1 MNLPLLVEI
10 PAALLPLVARN
21 RESLRAAVGAIQ
33 SESEGAAA
41 GLIAGRTRSHN
52 SQTDHPTPPFATPQ
66 SPVGAGS
73 TRDEALPVPT
83 QPDWSPDRWLQW
95 DRVTAASDFV
105 LQQATQNPV
114 LLLDLAASGDLDR
127 AFAPGE
133 LCAQIA
139 AAVSQ
144 AATEDEL
151 ARALRRQRARHQI
164 RIIWRDLTRQAD
176 LIQTCRDLSD
186 MADACIDQ
194 AYQWLY
200 LRHCQQF
207 GTPMGRR
214 SGQPQHM
221 VVLGMGKLGAV
232 ELNLSSDIDLIFAYP
247 EGGETEGA
255 KRPLDN
261 QEFFI
266 RLGQRLI
273 KALDPITVDGFVFRV
288 DMRLRPYG
296 SSGALVLSFNALEQY
311 YQDQGRDWE
320 RYAMIKAR
328 VVAGD
333 QQAGAQLL
341 DMLRP
346 FVYRRYLDFSAI
358 EALRTMKQLIQ
369 QEVRRKGMADNIK
382 LGSGGIREVE
392 FIAQAFQLIH
402 GGRDLSLQQR
412 PLLKVLAT
420 LEGQGYL
427 PAAVIAELRDGYEFL
442 RYTEHAIQAIADR
455 QTQMLPDGDQDRAR
469 IAFMMGFTDW
479 ASFHQRLMQW
489 RERTAWH
496 FGELIA
502 DPDEEADVPKEE
514 IVGGEWLPL
523 WEDSQ
528 DQDVAC
534 RQLYTAGF
542 NDPAKALKRLEDLR
556 ASPQL
561 RAMQRLGRERLDAFI
576 PRLLAQA
583 VEHVDPDLVLERVLP
598 LVEAVARRSAYL
610 VLLTENPDALRRLLT
625 LCAASPWIA
634 EQIAR
639 FPLLLDELLNEA
651 RLFNPPLA
659 PELAAELRERLT
671 RIPEDDLEQQ
681 MEALRHFK
689 LAHNLRVAASE
700 IVGALPLMK
709 VSDYLTWLAE
719 AILEQVL
726 ALAWRQTV
734 ARHGVPKRPDGSDCD
749 PGFVIVGYGKVGG
762 IELGHGSDLDL
773 VFIHDGDPNAET
785 DGAKPIDSAQF
796 FTRLGQRIIHLL
808 TAQTNSGQLYDVDMR
823 LRPSGAAG
831 LLVSS
836 VAAFARYQE
845 NEAWTWEHQALVRAR
860 VLVGC
865 RQTGAAFEQVRAQVL
880 GRTRDLDKLRA
891 EVSEMRAKMR
901 DNLGTRL
908 TTAGLG
914 ANAFDAG
921 VPFDVKQ
928 DAGGIVDI
936 EFMVQYA
943 ALAWSDKHPALL
955 QYTDNIRILEGL
967 EQAGLLPAADAGLL
981 REAYKAYRSAAHRQ
995 ALQKQA
1001 GVIAGD
1007 QFSAERREVMRIWQ
1021 SLGLS
1026 TPPVGAA

>member
-1 MNLPLLVEI
+1 MSLPSLAEL
-10 PAALLPLVARN
+10 PAILLPFVT
-21 RESLRAAVGAIQ
+21 RAEQSFRTAVSALDDDH
-33 SESEGAAA
+33 
-41 GLIAGRTRSHN
+41 GLSTW
-52 SQTDHPTPPFATPQ
+52 TPERWAQFA
-66 SPVGAGS
+66 
-73 TRDEALPVPT
+73 
-83 QPDWSPDRWLQW
+83 
-95 DRVTAASDFV
+95 RVTAASDFV
-105 LQQATQNPV
+105 IEQSVRDPLM
-114 LLLDLAASGDLDR
+114 LLDLVRSGELDGS
-127 AFAPGE
+127 FAPGE

-139 AAVSQ
+139 AAVS
-144 AATEDEL
+144 AAETDDQL
-151 ARALRRQRARHQI
+151 GRALRRQRARHQV

-176 LIQTCRDLSD
+176 LVQTCRDLSD
-186 MADACIDQ
+186 MADASIDQ

-200 LRHCQQF
+200 ARHCQQF
-207 GTPMGRR
+207 GVPTGRR
-214 SGQPQHM
+214 SGQPQQM

-247 EGGETEGA
+247 EGGETVGV

-273 KALDPITVDGFVFRV
+273 KALDPMTVDGFVFRV

-296 SSGALVLSFNALEQY
+296 SAGALVLSFNALEQY

-320 RYAMIKAR
+320 RYAMIKSR

-333 QQAGAQLL
+333 QVAGAQLQEL
-341 DMLRP
+341 LRP

-412 PLLKVLAT
+412 PLLKVLNT

-427 PAAVIAELRDGYEFL
+427 PPAVISELREGYEFL
-442 RYTEHAIQAIADR
+442 RYTEHAIQTIADR
-455 QTQMLPDGDQDRAR
+455 QTQMLPDGEQDQAR
-469 IAFMMGFTDW
+469 IAFMLGFADW
-479 ASFHQRLMQW
+479 AAFHEQLMYW
-489 RERTAWH
+489 RGRIAWH
-496 FGELIA
+496 FAQVIA
-502 DPDEEADVPKEE
+502 DPDEDDAESEVV
-514 IVGGEWLPL
+514 VGGEWLPL
-523 WEDSQ
+523 WEEAQ
-528 DQDVAC
+528 DEEAAC
-534 RQLYTAGF
+534 RQLQEGGF
-542 NDPAKALKRLEDLR
+542 TDAPKALKALAGLR
-556 ASPQL
+556 GSPQL

-583 VEHVDPDLVLERVLP
+583 VEHANPDLVLERVLP

-610 VLLTENPDALRRLLT
+610 VLLTENPGALRRLLT

-634 EQIAR
+634 EQITR
-639 FPLLLDELLNEA
+639 FPLLLDELLNEG
-651 RLFNPPLA
+651 RLFKPPLA

-689 LAHNLRVAASE
+689 LAHRLRVAASE
-700 IVGALPLMK
+700 IAGSLPLMK

-734 ARHGVPKRPDGSDCD
+734 AKYGTPLRSDGTLCD
-749 PGFVIVGYGKVGG
+749 PGFIIVGYGKVGG
-762 IELGHGSDLDL
+762 LELGHGSDLDL
-773 VFIHDGDPNAET
+773 VFIHDGDPQAET
-785 DGAKPIDSAQF
+785 DGPKPIDGAQF

-808 TAQTNSGQLYDVDMR
+808 TAQTNSGQLYEVDMR

-836 VAAFARYQE
+836 LGAFARYQE

-860 VLVGC
+860 VLVGSEDVG
-865 RQTGAAFEQVRAQVL
+865 RAFEQVRASIL
-880 GRTRDLDKLRA
+880 GKARDLPTLRQ

-901 DNLGTRL
+901 DNLGSKS
-908 TTAGLG
+908 TAAGTG
-914 ANAFDAG
+914 ANAFEATA
-921 VPFDVKQ
+921 PFDLKQ

-943 ALAWSDKHPALL
+943 ALAWSETHPPLL
-955 QYTDNIRILEGL
+955 RWTDNIRILEELEHEGL
-967 EQAGLLPAADAGLL
+967 MPAEDASLL

-995 ALQKQA
+995 ALQKDP
-1001 GVIAGD
+1001 GVIPGD
-1007 QFSAERREVMRIWQ
+1007 QFADERRQVMRIWHE
-1021 SLGLS
+1021 LGLS
-1026 TPPVGAA
+1026 

>member
-1 MNLPLLVEI
+1 MSLPLLADF
-10 PAALLPLVARN
+10 PAILLPLIT
-21 RESLRAAVGAIQ
+21 RAQ
-33 SESEGAAA
+33 QTF
-41 GLIAGRTRSHN
+41 RTALADLS
-52 SQTDHPTPPFATPQ
+52 A
-66 SPVGAGS
+66 
-73 TRDEALPVPT
+73 EALASFDAWPE
-83 QPDWSPDRWLQW
+83 SRRLAF
-95 DRVTAASDFV
+95 DRVCAASDFV
-105 LQQATQNPV
+105 TEQICRDPRM
-114 LLLDLAASGDLDR
+114 LLDMADA
-127 AFAPGE
+127 GE
-133 LCAQIA
+133 LERSFSAGELRGQIA
-139 AAVSQ
+139 NALGT
-144 AATEDEL
+144 ATTDDEL
-151 ARALRRQRARHQI
+151 GRNLRRQRMRHQV

-176 LIQTCRDLSD
+176 LIETCRDLSD
-186 MADACIDQ
+186 MADACIDL
-194 AYQWLY
+194 ACHWLHER
-200 LRHCQQF
+200 LCQQF
-207 GTPMGRR
+207 GTPTGRR
-214 SGQPQHM
+214 TGLPQQM
-221 VVLGMGKLGAV
+221 VILGMGKLGAV
-232 ELNLSSDIDLIFAYP
+232 ELNLSSDIDLIFGYP
-247 EGGETEGA
+247 EGGDTVGV

-273 KALDPITVDGFVFRV
+273 KALDPVTVDGFVFRV

-328 VVAGD
+328 VVGGD
-333 QQAGAQLL
+333 QKAGAELL
-341 DMLRP
+341 EMLRP

-369 QEVRRKGMADNIK
+369 QEVKRKGMAENIK
-382 LGSGGIREVE
+382 LGAGGIREVE

-412 PLLKVLAT
+412 PLFKVLKT

-427 PAAVIAELRDGYEFL
+427 PGAVTEELREGYEFL

-455 QTQMLPDGDQDRAR
+455 QTQMLPDNEQDQAR
-469 IAFMMGFTDW
+469 IALMMGFSDW
-479 ASFHQRLMQW
+479 ASFHERLMYW
-489 RERTAWH
+489 RGRVSWH
-496 FGELIA
+496 FRQVIA
-502 DPDEEADVPKEE
+502 DPDSDPDEEQEDDSDV

-523 WEDSQ
+523 WEESQ
-528 DQDVAC
+528 DEEAAS
-534 RQLYTAGF
+534 RQLSQAGF
-542 NDPAKALKRLEDLR
+542 VNAETAIRHLANLR
-556 ASPQL
+556 SSPHL
-561 RAMQRLGRERLDAFI
+561 RSMQRLSRERLDAFI

-583 VEHVDPDLVLERVLP
+583 VEHAKPDLVLERVLP

-639 FPLLLDELLNEA
+639 FPLLLDELLNEG

-659 PELAAELRERLT
+659 PELAAELRERLI

-689 LAHNLRVAASE
+689 LAHSLRVAASE
-700 IVGALPLMK
+700 ITGSLPLMK

-726 ALAWRQTV
+726 ALAWRHSV
-734 ARHGVPKRPDGSDCD
+734 ARHGTPSRPDGTLCD

-773 VFIHDGDPNAET
+773 VFIHDGDPQTET
-785 DGAKPIDSAQF
+785 DGARPIDSAQF

-808 TAQTNSGQLYDVDMR
+808 TTQTNSGQLYDVDMR
-823 LRPSGAAG
+823 LRPSGASG

-836 VAAFARYQE
+836 LGAFARYQDK
-845 NEAWTWEHQALVRAR
+845 EAWTWEHQALVRAR
-860 VLVGC
+860 VL
-865 RQTGAAFEQVRAQVL
+865 TGSPDLGREVEKVRADVL
-880 GRTRDLDKLRA
+880 GRERDLDKLRA

-901 DNLGTRL
+901 DNLGSRL
-908 TTAGLG
+908 TAAGRG
-914 ANAFDAG
+914 ANAFESSM
-921 VPFDVKQ
+921 PFDLKQ

-943 ALAWSDKHPALL
+943 ALAWSREHPGLL

-967 EQAGLLPAADAGLL
+967 EEAGLLPDADASLL

-1001 GVIAGD
+1001 GVVSGD
-1007 QFSAERREVMRIWQ
+1007 QFHCERREVMRIWAQ
-1021 SLGLS
+1021 MGLS
-1026 TPPVGAA
+1026 

>member
-1 MNLPLLVEI
+1 MRLPLPLDL
-10 PAALLPLVARN
+10 PAGLQPLVVRN
-21 RESLRAAVGAIQ
+21 LQLLNEALSSQDDPGLSTLSAEHRQQFEQV
-33 SESEGAAA
+33 AAA
-41 GLIAGRTRSHN
+41 SEFIF
-52 SQTDHPTPPFATPQ
+52 D
-66 SPVGAGS
+66 
-73 TRDEALPVPT
+73 
-83 QPDWSPDRWLQW
+83 
-95 DRVTAASDFV
+95 
-105 LQQATQNPV
+105 QAQREPGM
-114 LLLDLAASGDLDR
+114 LLELLASGDLEQ
-127 AFAPGE
+127 AYAPGE
-133 LCAQIA
+133 MTARIA
-139 AAVSQ
+139 AVAQ
-144 AATEDEL
+144 AAQSEEEL
-151 ARALRRQRARHQI
+151 ARNLRRARNRQQM
-164 RIIWRDLTRQAD
+164 RIIWRDITRQAA
-176 LIQTCRDLSD
+176 LGETCRDLSD

-200 LRHCQQF
+200 PRHCQQF
-207 GTPMGRR
+207 GTPIGNR
-214 SGQPQHM
+214 SGEAQHM

-232 ELNLSSDIDLIFAYP
+232 ELNLSSDIDLIFAFA
-247 EGGETEGA
+247 EGGETEGV
-255 KRPLDN
+255 KRSLDN
-261 QEFFI
+261 QEFFT

-273 KALDPITVDGFVFRV
+273 KALDPVTVDGFVFRV

-296 SSGALVLSFNALEQY
+296 SAGALVLSFNALEQY

-333 QQAGAQLL
+333 QAAGAQLQE
-341 DMLRP
+341 MLRP

-382 LGSGGIREVE
+382 LGAGGIREVE

-427 PAAVIAELRDGYEFL
+427 PPAVITELREGYEFL

-455 QTQMLPDGDQDRAR
+455 QTQMLPDSDIDRAR
-469 IAFMMGFTDW
+469 VAFILGFADW
-479 ASFHQRLMQW
+479 DSFHAQLMYW
-489 RERTAWH
+489 RGRIDWH
-496 FGELIA
+496 FRQVIA
-502 DPDEEADVPKEE
+502 DPDEDEAEGELV
-514 IVGGEWLPL
+514 VGGEWSPL
-523 WEDSQ
+523 WEQAQ
-528 DQDVAC
+528 DEEAAC
-534 RQLYTAGF
+534 RQLEEAGF
-542 NDPAKALKRLEDLR
+542 GQPADALRRLTGLR

-561 RAMQRLGRERLDAFI
+561 RSMQRLGRERLDAFI

-583 VEHVDPDLVLERVLP
+583 VEHDNPDLVLERVLP

-610 VLLTENPDALRRLLT
+610 VLLTENPSALRRLLT

-639 FPLLLDELLNEA
+639 YPLLLDELLNEG
-651 RLFNPPLA
+651 RLFSPPLA
-659 PELAAELRERLT
+659 PELASELRERLT

-689 LAHNLRVAASE
+689 LAHSLRVAASE
-700 IVGALPLMK
+700 ISGNLPLMK

-719 AILEQVL
+719 AILDQVL

-734 ARHGVPKRPDGSDCD
+734 ARHGQPKRSDGSLCD
-749 PGFVIVGYGKVGG
+749 PGFIIVGYGKVGG

-773 VFIHDGDPNAET
+773 VFIHDGDPQAET
-785 DGAKPIDSAQF
+785 DGVKPIDSAQF
-796 FTRLGQRIIHLL
+796 YTRLGQRIIHLL
-808 TAQTNSGQLYDVDMR
+808 TTQTNSGQLYDVDMR

-836 VAAFARYQE
+836 LGAFERYQQG
-845 NEAWTWEHQALVRAR
+845 EAWTWEHQALVRAR

-865 RQTGAAFEQVRAQVL
+865 KDVASAFEAVRARVL
-880 GRTRDLDKLRA
+880 GQPRDLDKLRA

-901 DNLGTRL
+901 GSLGTKQ
-908 TTAGLG
+908 TAAGT
-914 ANAFDAG
+914 ASNAFEAG
-921 VPFDVKQ
+921 VPFDIKQ

-943 ALAWSDKHPALL
+943 ALAWSHAHPALL
-955 QYTDNIRILEGL
+955 RWTDNIRILEEL
-967 EQAGLLPAADAGLL
+967 EQAGLVPASDAILL
-981 REAYKAYRSAAHRQ
+981 REVYKAFRSASHRQ

-1001 GVIAGD
+1001 GVIDAA
-1007 QFSAERREVMRIWQ
+1007 QFATERAEVRRIW
-1021 SLGLS
+1021 SELGLS
-1026 TPPVGAA
+1026 

>member
-1 MNLPLLVEI
+1 MSLPVLAELPGI
-10 PAALLPLVARN
+10 LLPFVTRA
-21 RESLRAAVGAIQ
+21 EQSFRAAV
-33 SESEGAAA
+33 
-41 GLIAGRTRSHN
+41 
-52 SQTDHPTPPFATPQ
+52 
-66 SPVGAGS
+66 
-73 TRDEALPVPT
+73 EALDDDHGLSAWTPE
-83 QPDWSPDRWLQW
+83 RWAQFA
-95 DRVTAASDFV
+95 RVTAASDFV
-105 LQQATQNPV
+105 IEQSVRDPLM
-114 LLLDLAASGDLDR
+114 LLALVQSGELDR
-127 AFAPGE
+127 GFAPGE

-139 AAVSQ
+139 AAVNG
-144 AATEDEL
+144 AETEDEL
-151 ARALRRQRARHQI
+151 GRALRRQRTRHQV

-176 LIQTCRDLSD
+176 LVQTCRDLSD
-186 MADACIDQ
+186 MADASIDQ

-200 LRHCQQF
+200 SRHCQQF
-207 GTPMGRR
+207 GVPTGRR
-214 SGQPQHM
+214 SGEPQQM
-221 VVLGMGKLGAV
+221 VILGMGKLGAV

-247 EGGETEGA
+247 EGGETVGV
-255 KRPLDN
+255 KRSLDN

-266 RLGQRLI
+266 RLGQRVI
-273 KALDPITVDGFVFRV
+273 KALDPMTVDGFVFRV

-320 RYAMIKAR
+320 RYAMIKSR

-333 QQAGAQLL
+333 QVAGAQLQE
-341 DMLRP
+341 MLRP

-412 PLLKVLAT
+412 PLLKVLST

-427 PAAVIAELRDGYEFL
+427 PPAVISELREGYEFL

-455 QTQMLPDGDQDRAR
+455 QTQMLPDGAQDQAR
-469 IAFMMGFTDW
+469 IAFMLGFADW
-479 ASFHQRLMQW
+479 DAFHAQLMYW
-489 RERTAWH
+489 RGRVAWH
-496 FGELIA
+496 FGQVIA
-502 DPDEEADVPKEE
+502 DPDEEEGAESEVV
-514 IVGGEWLPL
+514 VGGEWLPL
-523 WEDSQ
+523 WEEAQ
-528 DQDVAC
+528 DEEAAC
-534 RQLYTAGF
+534 RQLQEGGF
-542 NDPAKALKRLEDLR
+542 TDATKALKALASLR
-556 ASPQL
+556 SSPQL

-583 VEHVDPDLVLERVLP
+583 VEHANPDLVLERVLP

-610 VLLTENPDALRRLLT
+610 VLLTENPGALRRLLT

-634 EQIAR
+634 EQITR
-639 FPLLLDELLNEA
+639 FPLLLDELLNEG
-651 RLFNPPLA
+651 RLFKPPLA

-689 LAHNLRVAASE
+689 LAHRLRVAASE
-700 IVGALPLMK
+700 IAGSLPLMK

-734 ARHGVPKRPDGSDCD
+734 AKHGTPQRTDGTLCD
-749 PGFVIVGYGKVGG
+749 PGFIIVGYGKVGG
-762 IELGHGSDLDL
+762 LELGHGSDLDL
-773 VFIHDGDPNAET
+773 VFIHDGDPQAET
-785 DGAKPIDSAQF
+785 DGPKPIDGAQF

-808 TAQTNSGQLYDVDMR
+808 TAQTNSGQLYEVDMR
-823 LRPSGAAG
+823 LRPSGASG

-836 VAAFARYQE
+836 LGAFARYQE

-860 VLVGC
+860 VLVGS
-865 RQTGAAFEQVRAQVL
+865 QDVGQAFEKVRAAIL
-880 GRTRDLDKLRA
+880 GKVRDLPTLRQ

-901 DNLGTRL
+901 DNLGSKS
-908 TTAGLG
+908 TAAGTG
-914 ANAFDAG
+914 ANAFEATA
-921 VPFDVKQ
+921 PFDLKQ

-943 ALAWSDKHPALL
+943 ALAWSETHPPLL
-955 QYTDNIRILEGL
+955 RWTDNIRILEELEHEGL
-967 EQAGLLPAADAGLL
+967 MPAEDASLL

-995 ALQKQA
+995 ALQKDA
-1001 GVIAGD
+1001 GVIPGD
-1007 QFSAERREVMRIWQ
+1007 QFVDERRQVLRIWKE
-1021 SLGLS
+1021 LGLS
-1026 TPPVGAA
+1026 

>member
-1 MNLPLLVEI
+1 MTLPALAEL
-10 PAALLPLVARN
+10 PAILLPLVSRSEQSF
-21 RESLRAAVGAIQ
+21 RTAVAQLEDDQGF
-33 SESEGAAA
+33 S
-41 GLIAGRTRSHN
+41 TW
-52 SQTDHPTPPFATPQ
+52 TPERWAQFA
-66 SPVGAGS
+66 
-73 TRDEALPVPT
+73 
-83 QPDWSPDRWLQW
+83 
-95 DRVTAASDFV
+95 RVTAASDFV
-105 LQQATQNPV
+105 IEQSVRDPLM
-114 LLLDLAASGDLDR
+114 LLSLVQSGELDR
-127 AFAPGE
+127 PFAPGE
-133 LCAQIA
+133 LCGQIA
-139 AAVSQ
+139 AAVSTAQ
-144 AATEDEL
+144 SEDEL
-151 ARALRRQRARHQI
+151 GRVLRRQRARHQV

-176 LIQTCRDLSD
+176 LVQTCRDLSD
-186 MADACIDQ
+186 MADASIDQ

-200 LRHCQQF
+200 SRHCEQF
-207 GTPMGRR
+207 GTPTGRR
-214 SGQPQHM
+214 SGEPQQM
-221 VVLGMGKLGAV
+221 VILGMGKLGAV

-247 EGGETEGA
+247 EGGETVGV
-255 KRPLDN
+255 KRALDN

-273 KALDPITVDGFVFRV
+273 KALDPMTVDGFVFRV

-320 RYAMIKAR
+320 RYAMIKSR

-333 QQAGAQLL
+333 QVAGAQLQE
-341 DMLRP
+341 MLRP

-412 PLLKVLAT
+412 PLLKVLST

-427 PAAVIAELRDGYEFL
+427 PPAVISELREGYEFL

-455 QTQMLPDGDQDRAR
+455 QTQMLPDSPQDQAR
-469 IAFMMGFTDW
+469 IAFMLGFADW
-479 ASFHQRLMQW
+479 DAFHEKLMFW
-489 RERTAWH
+489 RGRVAWH
-496 FGELIA
+496 FAQVIA
-502 DPDEEADVPKEE
+502 DPDEEEGADCEVV
-514 IVGGEWLPL
+514 VGGEWLPL
-523 WEDSQ
+523 WEEAQ
-528 DQDVAC
+528 DEEAAC
-534 RQLYTAGF
+534 RQLEEGGF
-542 NDPAKALKRLEDLR
+542 ADATKALKALAGLR
-556 ASPQL
+556 SSPQL

-583 VEHVDPDLVLERVLP
+583 VEHDNPDLVLERVLP

-610 VLLTENPDALRRLLT
+610 VLLTENPGALRRLLT

-634 EQIAR
+634 EQITR
-639 FPLLLDELLNEA
+639 FPLLLDELLNEG
-651 RLFNPPLA
+651 RLFKPPLA

-689 LAHNLRVAASE
+689 LAHRLRVAASE
-700 IVGALPLMK
+700 ISGSLALMK

-734 ARHGVPKRPDGSDCD
+734 AKYGTPLRTDGTLCD
-749 PGFVIVGYGKVGG
+749 PGFIIVGYGKVGG

-773 VFIHDGDPNAET
+773 VFIHDGDPQAET
-785 DGAKPIDSAQF
+785 DGAKPIDGAQF

-808 TAQTNSGQLYDVDMR
+808 TAQTNSGQLYEVDMR
-823 LRPSGAAG
+823 LRPSGASG

-836 VAAFARYQE
+836 LGAFARYQE

-860 VLVGC
+860 VLVGS
-865 RQTGAAFEQVRAQVL
+865 QDVGQAFEKVRAQVL
-880 GRTRDLDKLRA
+880 GKARDLAKLQQ

-901 DNLGTRL
+901 DNLGSKS
-908 TTAGLG
+908 TAAGTG
-914 ANAFDAG
+914 ANAFDATA
-921 VPFDVKQ
+921 PFDLKQ

-943 ALAWSDKHPALL
+943 ALAWSQTHPPLL
-955 QYTDNIRILEGL
+955 RWTDNIRILEELEHEGL
-967 EQAGLLPAADAGLL
+967 MPVEDASLL

-995 ALQKQA
+995 ALQKDA
-1001 GVIAGD
+1001 GVIPGD
-1007 QFSAERREVMRIWQ
+1007 QFADERRQVMRIWRE
-1021 SLGLS
+1021 LGLS
-1026 TPPVGAA
+1026 

>member
-1 MNLPLLVEI
+1 MTLPVLAEL
-10 PAALLPLVARN
+10 PAILLPLVSRSEQSF
-21 RESLRAAVGAIQ
+21 RTSVAALEDDHGLSNWT
-33 SESEGAAA
+33 SERWA
-41 GLIAGRTRSHN
+41 
-52 SQTDHPTPPFATPQ
+52 QFA
-66 SPVGAGS
+66 
-73 TRDEALPVPT
+73 
-83 QPDWSPDRWLQW
+83 
-95 DRVTAASDFV
+95 RVTAASEFV
-105 LQQATQNPV
+105 IEQSIRDPLM
-114 LLLDLAASGDLDR
+114 LLSLVASGELDR

-139 AAVSQ
+139 AAVNSAQ
-144 AATEDEL
+144 SEDEL
-151 ARALRRQRARHQI
+151 GRALRRQRARHQV

-176 LIQTCRDLSD
+176 LVQTCRDLSD
-186 MADACIDQ
+186 MADATIDQ

-200 LRHCQQF
+200 SRHCEQF
-207 GTPMGRR
+207 GTPTGRR
-214 SGQPQHM
+214 SGEPQQM
-221 VVLGMGKLGAV
+221 VILGMGKLGAV

-247 EGGETEGA
+247 EGGETVGV
-255 KRPLDN
+255 KRSLDN

-273 KALDPITVDGFVFRV
+273 KALDPMTVDGFVFRV

-333 QQAGAQLL
+333 QVAGAQLL

-412 PLLKVLAT
+412 PLLKVLST

-427 PAAVIAELRDGYEFL
+427 PPAVVSELREGYEFL

-455 QTQMLPDGDQDRAR
+455 QTQMLPDSAQDQAR
-469 IAFMMGFTDW
+469 IAFMLGFADW
-479 ASFHQRLMQW
+479 SVFHEQLMYW
-489 RERTAWH
+489 RGRVAWH
-496 FGELIA
+496 FAQVIA
-502 DPDEEADVPKEE
+502 DPDEEEGSESEVV
-514 IVGGEWLPL
+514 VGGEWLPL
-523 WEDSQ
+523 WEEEQ
-528 DQDVAC
+528 DEEAAC
-534 RQLYTAGF
+534 RQLQEGGFVDAG
-542 NDPAKALKRLEDLR
+542 KALKALAGLR
-556 ASPQL
+556 GSPQL

-583 VEHVDPDLVLERVLP
+583 VEHDNPDLVLERVLP

-610 VLLTENPDALRRLLT
+610 VLLTENPGALRRLLT

-634 EQIAR
+634 EQITR
-639 FPLLLDELLNEA
+639 FPLLLDELLNEG
-651 RLFNPPLA
+651 RLFKPPLA

-689 LAHNLRVAASE
+689 LAHRLRVAASE
-700 IVGALPLMK
+700 IAGSLPLMK

-734 ARHGVPKRPDGSDCD
+734 AKYGTPLRTDGTLCD
-749 PGFVIVGYGKVGG
+749 PGFIIVGYGKVGG

-773 VFIHDGDPNAET
+773 VFIHDGDPQAET
-785 DGAKPIDSAQF
+785 DGPKSIDGAQF

-808 TAQTNSGQLYDVDMR
+808 TAQTNSGQLYEVDMR
-823 LRPSGAAG
+823 LRPSGASG

-836 VAAFARYQE
+836 LGAFARYQE

-860 VLVGC
+860 VLVGS
-865 RQTGAAFEQVRAQVL
+865 QDVGQAFKKVRAQVL
-880 GRTRDLDKLRA
+880 GKPRDLARLQQ

-901 DNLGTRL
+901 DNLGTRS
-908 TTAGLG
+908 TAAGTA

-921 VPFDVKQ
+921 VPFDLKQ

-943 ALAWSDKHPALL
+943 ALAWSHSHPPLL
-955 QYTDNIRILEGL
+955 RWTDNIRILEELEHEGL
-967 EQAGLLPAADAGLL
+967 MPAEDASLL

-995 ALQKQA
+995 ALQKDA
-1001 GVIAGD
+1001 GVIPGD
-1007 QFSAERREVMRIWQ
+1007 QFADERRQVLRIWKEM
-1021 SLGLS
+1021 GLS
-1026 TPPVGAA
+1026 

>member
-1 MNLPLLVEI
+1 MTLPV
-10 PAALLPLVARN
+10 PAELPAILLPLVSRSEQSF
-21 RESLRAAVGAIQ
+21 RTSVAAL
-33 SESEGAAA
+33 EDDH
-41 GLIAGRTRSHN
+41 GLSN
-52 SQTDHPTPPFATPQ
+52 
-66 SPVGAGS
+66 
-73 TRDEALPVPT
+73 
-83 QPDWSPDRWLQW
+83 WSPERWAQFA
-95 DRVTAASDFV
+95 RVSAASEFV
-105 LQQATQNPV
+105 IEQSIRDPLM
-114 LLLDLAASGDLDR
+114 LLSLVASGELDR

-139 AAVSQ
+139 AAVNSAQ
-144 AATEDEL
+144 SEDEL
-151 ARALRRQRARHQI
+151 GRALRRQRARHQV

-176 LIQTCRDLSD
+176 LVQTCRDLSD
-186 MADACIDQ
+186 MADATIDQ

-200 LRHCQQF
+200 SRHCEQF
-207 GTPMGRR
+207 GTPTGRR
-214 SGQPQHM
+214 SGEPQQM
-221 VVLGMGKLGAV
+221 VILGMGKLGAV

-247 EGGETEGA
+247 EGGETVGV
-255 KRPLDN
+255 KRSLDN

-273 KALDPITVDGFVFRV
+273 KALDPMTVDGFVFRV

-333 QQAGAQLL
+333 QVAGAQLL

-412 PLLKVLAT
+412 PLLKVLST

-427 PAAVIAELRDGYEFL
+427 PPAVVSELREGYEFL

-455 QTQMLPDGDQDRAR
+455 QTQMLPDSAQDQAR
-469 IAFMMGFTDW
+469 IAFMLGFADW
-479 ASFHQRLMQW
+479 SAFHEQLMYW
-489 RERTAWH
+489 RGRVAWH
-496 FGELIA
+496 FAQVIA
-502 DPDEEADVPKEE
+502 DPDEEEGSESEVV
-514 IVGGEWLPL
+514 VGGEWLPL
-523 WEDSQ
+523 WEEEQ
-528 DQDVAC
+528 DEEAAC
-534 RQLYTAGF
+534 RQLQEGGFVDAG
-542 NDPAKALKRLEDLR
+542 KALKALAGLR
-556 ASPQL
+556 GSPQL

-583 VEHVDPDLVLERVLP
+583 VEHDNPDLVLERVLP

-610 VLLTENPDALRRLLT
+610 VLLTENPGALRRLLT

-634 EQIAR
+634 EQITR
-639 FPLLLDELLNEA
+639 FPLLLDELLNEG
-651 RLFNPPLA
+651 RLFKPPLA

-689 LAHNLRVAASE
+689 LAHRLRVAASE
-700 IVGALPLMK
+700 IAGSLPLMK

-734 ARHGVPKRPDGSDCD
+734 AKYGTPLRTDGTLCD
-749 PGFVIVGYGKVGG
+749 PGFIIVGYGKVGG

-773 VFIHDGDPNAET
+773 VFIHDGDPQAET
-785 DGAKPIDSAQF
+785 DGPKSIDGAQF

-808 TAQTNSGQLYDVDMR
+808 TAQTNSGQLYEVDMR
-823 LRPSGAAG
+823 LRPSGASG

-836 VAAFARYQE
+836 LGAFARYQE

-860 VLVGC
+860 VLVGS
-865 RQTGAAFEQVRAQVL
+865 QDVGHAFEKVRAQVL
-880 GRTRDLDKLRA
+880 GKPRDLAKLQQ

-901 DNLGTRL
+901 DNLGTRS
-908 TTAGLG
+908 TAAGTA

-921 VPFDVKQ
+921 VPFDLKQ

-943 ALAWSDKHPALL
+943 ALAWSHSHPPLL
-955 QYTDNIRILEGL
+955 RWTDNIRILEEL
-967 EQAGLLPAADAGLL
+967 EHERLMPAEDASLL

-995 ALQKQA
+995 ALQKDA
-1001 GVIAGD
+1001 GVIPGD
-1007 QFSAERREVMRIWQ
+1007 QFADERLQVLRIWKEM
-1021 SLGLS
+1021 GLS
-1026 TPPVGAA
+1026 

>member
-1 MNLPLLVEI
+1 MSLPTLAELPGI
-10 PAALLPLVARN
+10 LLPFVTRA
-21 RESLRAAVGAIQ
+21 EQSFRAAV
-33 SESEGAAA
+33 
-41 GLIAGRTRSHN
+41 
-52 SQTDHPTPPFATPQ
+52 
-66 SPVGAGS
+66 
-73 TRDEALPVPT
+73 EALDDDHGLSAWTPE
-83 QPDWSPDRWLQW
+83 RWAQFA
-95 DRVTAASDFV
+95 RVTAASDFV
-105 LQQATQNPV
+105 IEQSVRDPLM
-114 LLLDLAASGDLDR
+114 LLALVQSGELDR
-127 AFAPGE
+127 GYAPGE

-139 AAVSQ
+139 AAVN
-144 AATEDEL
+144 AAETEDEL
-151 ARALRRQRARHQI
+151 GRALRRQRTRHQV

-176 LIQTCRDLSD
+176 LVQTCRDLSD
-186 MADACIDQ
+186 MADASIDQ

-200 LRHCQQF
+200 SRHCQQF
-207 GTPMGRR
+207 GVPTGRR
-214 SGQPQHM
+214 SGEPQQM
-221 VVLGMGKLGAV
+221 VILGMGKLGAV

-247 EGGETEGA
+247 EGGETVGV
-255 KRPLDN
+255 KRSLDN

-266 RLGQRLI
+266 RLGQRVI
-273 KALDPITVDGFVFRV
+273 KALDPMTVDGFVFRV

-320 RYAMIKAR
+320 RYAMIKSR

-333 QQAGAQLL
+333 QVAGAQLQ

-412 PLLKVLAT
+412 PLLKVLST

-427 PAAVIAELRDGYEFL
+427 PPAVVSELREGYEFL

-455 QTQMLPDGDQDRAR
+455 QTQMLPDGAQDQAR
-469 IAFMMGFTDW
+469 IAFMLGFADW
-479 ASFHQRLMQW
+479 DAFHEQLMYW
-489 RERTAWH
+489 RGRVAWH
-496 FGELIA
+496 FGQVIA
-502 DPDEEADVPKEE
+502 DPDEEEGTESEVV
-514 IVGGEWLPL
+514 VGGEWLPL
-523 WEDSQ
+523 WEEAQ
-528 DQDVAC
+528 DEEAAC
-534 RQLYTAGF
+534 RQLEEGGF
-542 NDPAKALKRLEDLR
+542 ADATKALKALASLR
-556 ASPQL
+556 SSPQL

-583 VEHVDPDLVLERVLP
+583 VEHANPDLVLERVLP

-610 VLLTENPDALRRLLT
+610 VLLTENPGALRRLLT

-634 EQIAR
+634 EQITR
-639 FPLLLDELLNEA
+639 FPLLLDELLNEG
-651 RLFNPPLA
+651 RLFKPPLA

-689 LAHNLRVAASE
+689 LAHRLRVAASE
-700 IVGALPLMK
+700 IAGSLPLMK

-734 ARHGVPKRPDGSDCD
+734 AKYGTPQRTDGTLCD
-749 PGFVIVGYGKVGG
+749 PGFIIVGYGKVGG
-762 IELGHGSDLDL
+762 LELGHGSDLDL
-773 VFIHDGDPNAET
+773 VFIHDGDPQAET
-785 DGAKPIDSAQF
+785 DGPKPIDGAQF

-808 TAQTNSGQLYDVDMR
+808 TAQTNSGQLYEVDMR
-823 LRPSGAAG
+823 LRPSGASG

-836 VAAFARYQE
+836 LGAFARYQE

-860 VLVGC
+860 VLVGS
-865 RQTGAAFEQVRAQVL
+865 QDVGQAFEKVRAAIL
-880 GRTRDLDKLRA
+880 GKVRDLPTLRQ

-901 DNLGTRL
+901 DNLGSKS
-908 TTAGLG
+908 TAAGTG
-914 ANAFDAG
+914 ANAFEATA
-921 VPFDVKQ
+921 PFDLKQ

-943 ALAWSDKHPALL
+943 ALAWSETHPPLL
-955 QYTDNIRILEGL
+955 RWTDNIRILEELEHEGL
-967 EQAGLLPAADAGLL
+967 MPAEDASLL

-995 ALQKQA
+995 ALQKDA
-1001 GVIAGD
+1001 GVIPGD
-1007 QFSAERREVMRIWQ
+1007 QFVDERRQVLRIWRE
-1021 SLGLS
+1021 LGLS
-1026 TPPVGAA
+1026 

>member
-1 MNLPLLVEI
+1 MSLPLLADF
-10 PAALLPLVARN
+10 PAILLPLITRAQQTFRTALADLSADALASFEAWPASRRVA
-21 RESLRAAVGAIQ
+21 
-33 SESEGAAA
+33 
-41 GLIAGRTRSHN
+41 
-52 SQTDHPTPPFATPQ
+52 F
-66 SPVGAGS
+66 
-73 TRDEALPVPT
+73 
-83 QPDWSPDRWLQW
+83 
-95 DRVTAASDFV
+95 DRVCAASDFV
-105 LQQATQNPV
+105 TEQVCRDPQM
-114 LLLDLAASGDLDR
+114 LLDMADS
-127 AFAPGE
+127 GE
-133 LCAQIA
+133 LERSFSAGELRGQIA
-139 AAVSQ
+139 DALST
-144 AATEDEL
+144 ATTDDAL
-151 ARALRRQRARHQI
+151 GRNLRRQRMRQQV

-176 LIQTCRDLSD
+176 LIETCRDLSD
-186 MADACIDQ
+186 MADGCIDL
-194 AYQWLY
+194 AYHWLY
-200 LRHCQQF
+200 ERHCQQF
-207 GTPMGRR
+207 GTPTGRR
-214 SGQPQHM
+214 TGLPQHM
-221 VVLGMGKLGAV
+221 VILGMGKLGAV
-232 ELNLSSDIDLIFAYP
+232 ELNLSSDIDLIFGYP
-247 EGGETEGA
+247 EGGETVGV

-273 KALDPITVDGFVFRV
+273 KALDPVTVDGFVFRV

-328 VVAGD
+328 VVGGD
-333 QQAGAQLL
+333 QKAGAELL
-341 DMLRP
+341 EMLRP

-369 QEVRRKGMADNIK
+369 QEVKRKGMAENIK
-382 LGSGGIREVE
+382 LGAGGIREVE

-412 PLLKVLAT
+412 PLFKVLRT

-427 PAAVIAELRDGYEFL
+427 PGAVTEELREGYEFL

-455 QTQMLPDGDQDRAR
+455 QTQMLPDNEQDQAR
-469 IAFMMGFTDW
+469 IALIMGFADW
-479 ASFHQRLMQW
+479 ASFHERLMYW
-489 RERTAWH
+489 RGRVSWH
-496 FGELIA
+496 FRQVIA
-502 DPDEEADVPKEE
+502 DPDSDPDEEQEE
-514 IVGGEWLPL
+514 HSEVVVGGEWLPL
-523 WEDSQ
+523 WEESQ
-528 DQDVAC
+528 DEEAAG
-534 RQLYTAGF
+534 RQLSQAGF
-542 NDPAKALKRLEDLR
+542 VNAETAIKHLANLR
-556 ASPQL
+556 SSPHL
-561 RAMQRLGRERLDAFI
+561 RSMQRLSRERLDAFI

-583 VEHVDPDLVLERVLP
+583 VEHDKPDLVLERVLP

-639 FPLLLDELLNEA
+639 FPLLLDELLNEG

-659 PELAAELRERLT
+659 PELAAELQERLI

-689 LAHNLRVAASE
+689 LAHSLRVAASE
-700 IVGALPLMK
+700 ITGSLPLMK

-726 ALAWRQTV
+726 ALAWRHSV
-734 ARHGVPKRPDGSDCD
+734 ARHGTPSRPDGSLCD

-773 VFIHDGDPNAET
+773 VFIHDGDLQVET

-808 TAQTNSGQLYDVDMR
+808 TTQTNSGQLYEVDMR
-823 LRPSGAAG
+823 LRPSGASG

-836 VAAFARYQE
+836 LGAFARYQDK
-845 NEAWTWEHQALVRAR
+845 EAWTWEHQALVRAR
-860 VLVGC
+860 VLIGSPDVG
-865 RQTGAAFEQVRAQVL
+865 REFEKVRAEVL
-880 GRTRDLDKLRA
+880 GRERDLDTLRA

-908 TTAGLG
+908 TAAGRA
-914 ANAFDAG
+914 ANAFETSM
-921 VPFDVKQ
+921 PFDLKQ

-943 ALAWSDKHPALL
+943 ALAWSREHPGLL
-955 QYTDNIRILEGL
+955 RYTDNIRILEGL
-967 EQAGLLPAADAGLL
+967 EEAGLLPDADASLL

-1001 GVIAGD
+1001 GVVSGD
-1007 QFSAERREVMRIWQ
+1007 QFHCERREVMRIWAQ
-1021 SLGLS
+1021 MGLS
-1026 TPPVGAA
+1026 

>member
-1 MNLPLLVEI
+1 MSLPPLADL
-10 PAALLPLVARN
+10 PAILLPFVT
-21 RESLRAAVGAIQ
+21 RAEQSFRTAV
-33 SESEGAAA
+33 
-41 GLIAGRTRSHN
+41 
-52 SQTDHPTPPFATPQ
+52 
-66 SPVGAGS
+66 
-73 TRDEALPVPT
+73 EALDDDHRLSAWTPE
-83 QPDWSPDRWLQW
+83 RWAQFA
-95 DRVTAASDFV
+95 RVTAASDFV
-105 LQQATQNPV
+105 TEQSVRDPRM
-114 LLLDLAASGDLDR
+114 LLELVQSGELDR
-127 AFAPGE
+127 SFASGE

-139 AAVSQ
+139 AAVN
-144 AATEDEL
+144 L
-151 ARALRRQRARHQI
+151 AETDDQLGRALRRQRARHQV

-186 MADACIDQ
+186 MADASIDQ

-200 LRHCQQF
+200 ARHCQQF
-207 GTPMGRR
+207 GVPTGRR
-214 SGQPQHM
+214 SGEPQQM

-247 EGGETEGA
+247 EGGETVGV
-255 KRPLDN
+255 KRSLDN

-273 KALDPITVDGFVFRV
+273 KALDPMTVDGFVFRV

-320 RYAMIKAR
+320 RYAMIKSR

-333 QQAGAQLL
+333 QVAGAQLQE
-341 DMLRP
+341 MLRP

-412 PLLKVLAT
+412 PLLKVLST

-427 PAAVIAELRDGYEFL
+427 PPAVISELREGYEFL

-455 QTQMLPDGDQDRAR
+455 QTQMLPDGVQDQAR
-469 IAFMMGFTDW
+469 IAFMLGFADW
-479 ASFHQRLMQW
+479 SAFHEQLMYW
-489 RERTAWH
+489 RGRVAWH
-496 FGELIA
+496 FGQVIA
-502 DPDEEADVPKEE
+502 DPDEEQGAESEVV
-514 IVGGEWLPL
+514 VGGEWLPL
-523 WEDSQ
+523 WEEAQ
-528 DQDVAC
+528 DEEAAC
-534 RQLYTAGF
+534 RQLQEGGF
-542 NDPAKALKRLEDLR
+542 LDASKALKALANLR
-556 ASPQL
+556 GSPQL

-583 VEHVDPDLVLERVLP
+583 VEHANPDLVLERVLP

-610 VLLTENPDALRRLLT
+610 VLLTENPGALRRLLT

-634 EQIAR
+634 EQITR
-639 FPLLLDELLNEA
+639 FPLLLDELLNEG
-651 RLFNPPLA
+651 RLFKPPLA

-689 LAHNLRVAASE
+689 LAHRLRVAASE
-700 IVGALPLMK
+700 IAGSLPLMK

-734 ARHGVPKRPDGSDCD
+734 AKYGTPLRTDGTLCD
-749 PGFVIVGYGKVGG
+749 PGFIIVGYGKVGG
-762 IELGHGSDLDL
+762 LELGHGSDLDL
-773 VFIHDGDPNAET
+773 VFIHDGDPQAET
-785 DGAKPIDSAQF
+785 DGPKSIDGAQF

-808 TAQTNSGQLYDVDMR
+808 TAQTNSGQLYEVDMR
-823 LRPSGAAG
+823 LRPSGASG

-836 VAAFARYQE
+836 LGAFARYQE

-860 VLVGC
+860 VLVGSEDVG
-865 RQTGAAFEQVRAQVL
+865 RAFEQVRAAIL
-880 GRTRDLDKLRA
+880 GKARDLPTLRQ

-901 DNLGTRL
+901 DNLGSKS
-908 TTAGLG
+908 TAAGTG
-914 ANAFDAG
+914 ANAFEATS
-921 VPFDVKQ
+921 PFDLKQ

-943 ALAWSDKHPALL
+943 ALAWSETHPPLL
-955 QYTDNIRILEGL
+955 RWTDNIRILEEL
-967 EQAGLLPAADAGLL
+967 EKAGLMPVEDASLL

-995 ALQKQA
+995 ALQKDA
-1001 GVIAGD
+1001 GVIPGD
-1007 QFSAERREVMRIWQ
+1007 QFADERRQVMRIWRE
-1021 SLGLS
+1021 LGLS
-1026 TPPVGAA
+1026 

>member
-1 MNLPLLVEI
+1 MSLPSLAEL
-10 PAALLPLVARN
+10 PAILLPFVT
-21 RESLRAAVGAIQ
+21 RAEQSFRTAVSALDDDH
-33 SESEGAAA
+33 
-41 GLIAGRTRSHN
+41 GLSAW
-52 SQTDHPTPPFATPQ
+52 TPERWAQFA
-66 SPVGAGS
+66 
-73 TRDEALPVPT
+73 
-83 QPDWSPDRWLQW
+83 
-95 DRVTAASDFV
+95 RVTAASDFV
-105 LQQATQNPV
+105 IEQSVRDPLM
-114 LLLDLAASGDLDR
+114 LLDLVRSGELDR
-127 AFAPGE
+127 CFAPGE

-139 AAVSQ
+139 AAVS
-144 AATEDEL
+144 AAETDDQL
-151 ARALRRQRARHQI
+151 GRALRRQRARHQV

-176 LIQTCRDLSD
+176 LVQTCRDLSD
-186 MADACIDQ
+186 MADASIDQ

-200 LRHCQQF
+200 SRHCQQF
-207 GTPMGRR
+207 GVPTGRR
-214 SGQPQHM
+214 SGQPQQM

-247 EGGETEGA
+247 EGGETVGV

-273 KALDPITVDGFVFRV
+273 KALDPMTVDGFVFRV

-296 SSGALVLSFNALEQY
+296 SAGALVLSFNALEQY

-320 RYAMIKAR
+320 RYAMIKSR

-333 QQAGAQLL
+333 QVAGAQLQE
-341 DMLRP
+341 MLRP

-412 PLLKVLAT
+412 PLLKVLST

-427 PAAVIAELRDGYEFL
+427 PPAVISELREGYEFL
-442 RYTEHAIQAIADR
+442 RYTEHAIQTIADR
-455 QTQMLPDGDQDRAR
+455 QTQMLPDGEQDQAR
-469 IAFMMGFTDW
+469 IAFMLGFADW
-479 ASFHQRLMQW
+479 AAFHEQLMYW
-489 RERTAWH
+489 RGRIAWH
-496 FGELIA
+496 FAQVIA
-502 DPDEEADVPKEE
+502 DPDEDDAESEVV
-514 IVGGEWLPL
+514 VGGEWLPL
-523 WEDSQ
+523 WEEAQ
-528 DQDVAC
+528 DEEAAC
-534 RQLYTAGF
+534 RQLQEGGF
-542 NDPAKALKRLEDLR
+542 TDAPKALKALASLR
-556 ASPQL
+556 GSPQL

-583 VEHVDPDLVLERVLP
+583 VEHANPDLVLERVLP

-610 VLLTENPDALRRLLT
+610 VLLTENPGALRRLLT

-634 EQIAR
+634 EQITR
-639 FPLLLDELLNEA
+639 FPLLLDELLNEG
-651 RLFNPPLA
+651 RLFKPPLA

-689 LAHNLRVAASE
+689 LAHRLRVAASE
-700 IVGALPLMK
+700 IAGSLPLMK

-734 ARHGVPKRPDGSDCD
+734 AKYGTPLRTDGTLCD
-749 PGFVIVGYGKVGG
+749 PGFIIVGYGKVGG
-762 IELGHGSDLDL
+762 LELGHGSDLDL
-773 VFIHDGDPNAET
+773 VFIHDGDPQAET
-785 DGAKPIDSAQF
+785 DGPKPIDGAQF

-808 TAQTNSGQLYDVDMR
+808 TAQTNSGQLYEVDMR

-836 VAAFARYQE
+836 LGAFARYQE

-860 VLVGC
+860 VLVGSEDVG
-865 RQTGAAFEQVRAQVL
+865 RAFEQVRASIL
-880 GRTRDLDKLRA
+880 GKARDLPTLRQ

-901 DNLGTRL
+901 DNLGSKS
-908 TTAGLG
+908 TAAGTG
-914 ANAFDAG
+914 ANAFEATA
-921 VPFDVKQ
+921 PFDLKQ

-943 ALAWSDKHPALL
+943 ALAWSETHPPLL
-955 QYTDNIRILEGL
+955 RWTDNIRILEELEHEGL
-967 EQAGLLPAADAGLL
+967 MPAEDASLL

-995 ALQKQA
+995 ALQKDP
-1001 GVIAGD
+1001 GVIPGD
-1007 QFSAERREVMRIWQ
+1007 QFADERRQVMRIWRE
-1021 SLGLS
+1021 LGLS
-1026 TPPVGAA
+1026 

>member
-1 MNLPLLVEI
+1 MTLPALAEL
-10 PAALLPLVARN
+10 PAILLPLVSRSEQSF
-21 RESLRAAVGAIQ
+21 RTAVAQ
-33 SESEGAAA
+33 LED
-41 GLIAGRTRSHN
+41 
-52 SQTDHPTPPFATPQ
+52 DHGFSTWTPERWAQFA
-66 SPVGAGS
+66 
-73 TRDEALPVPT
+73 
-83 QPDWSPDRWLQW
+83 
-95 DRVTAASDFV
+95 RVTAASDFV
-105 LQQATQNPV
+105 IEQSVRDPLM
-114 LLLDLAASGDLDR
+114 LLSLVQSGELDR
-127 AFAPGE
+127 PFAPGE

-139 AAVSQ
+139 AAAT
-144 AATEDEL
+144 AAQTDDEL
-151 ARALRRQRARHQI
+151 GRVLRRQRARHQV

-176 LIQTCRDLSD
+176 LVQTCRDLSD
-186 MADACIDQ
+186 MADASIDQ

-200 LRHCQQF
+200 SRHCQQF
-207 GTPMGRR
+207 GTPTGRR
-214 SGQPQHM
+214 SGLSQQM
-221 VVLGMGKLGAV
+221 VILGMGKLGAV

-247 EGGETEGA
+247 EGGETVGV
-255 KRPLDN
+255 KRALDN

-273 KALDPITVDGFVFRV
+273 KALDPMTVDGFVFRV

-320 RYAMIKAR
+320 RYAMIKSR

-333 QQAGAQLL
+333 QVAGAQLQE
-341 DMLRP
+341 MLRP

-412 PLLKVLAT
+412 PLLKVLGT

-427 PAAVIAELRDGYEFL
+427 PPAVISELREGYEFL

-455 QTQMLPDGDQDRAR
+455 QTQMLPDTAQDQAR
-469 IAFMMGFTDW
+469 IAFMLGFAEWD
-479 ASFHQRLMQW
+479 AFHEKLMFW
-489 RERTAWH
+489 RGRVAWH
-496 FGELIA
+496 FAQVIA
-502 DPDEEADVPKEE
+502 DPDEEEGADCEVV
-514 IVGGEWLPL
+514 VGGEWLPL
-523 WEDSQ
+523 WEEAQ
-528 DQDVAC
+528 DEEAAC
-534 RQLYTAGF
+534 RQLEEGGF
-542 NDPAKALKRLEDLR
+542 ADATKALKALAGLR
-556 ASPQL
+556 SSPQL

-583 VEHVDPDLVLERVLP
+583 VEHDNPDLVLERVLP

-610 VLLTENPDALRRLLT
+610 VLLTENPGALRRLLT

-634 EQIAR
+634 EQITR
-639 FPLLLDELLNEA
+639 FPLLLDELLNEG
-651 RLFNPPLA
+651 RLFKPPLA

-689 LAHNLRVAASE
+689 LAHRLRVAASE
-700 IVGALPLMK
+700 IAGSLPLMK

-734 ARHGVPKRPDGSDCD
+734 AKYGTPLRTDGTLCD
-749 PGFVIVGYGKVGG
+749 PGFIIVGYGKVGG

-773 VFIHDGDPNAET
+773 VFIHDGDPQAET
-785 DGAKPIDSAQF
+785 DGAKPIDGAQF

-808 TAQTNSGQLYDVDMR
+808 TAQTNSGQLYEVDMR
-823 LRPSGAAG
+823 LRPSGASG

-836 VAAFARYQE
+836 LGAFARYQE

-860 VLVGC
+860 VLVGS
-865 RQTGAAFEQVRAQVL
+865 QDVGQAFEKVRAQVL
-880 GRTRDLDKLRA
+880 GKTRDLAKLQQ

-901 DNLGTRL
+901 DNLGSKS
-908 TTAGLG
+908 TAAGTG
-914 ANAFDAG
+914 ANAFEATA
-921 VPFDVKQ
+921 PFDLKQ

-943 ALAWSDKHPALL
+943 ALAWSQSHPPLL
-955 QYTDNIRILEGL
+955 RWTDNIRILEELEHEGL
-967 EQAGLLPAADAGLL
+967 MPVEDASLL

-995 ALQKQA
+995 ALQKDA
-1001 GVIAGD
+1001 GVIPGD
-1007 QFSAERREVMRIWQ
+1007 QFADERRQVMRIWRE
-1021 SLGLS
+1021 LGLS
-1026 TPPVGAA
+1026 

>member
-1 MNLPLLVEI
+1 MTLPALAEL
-10 PAALLPLVARN
+10 PAILLPLVSRS
-21 RESLRAAVGAIQ
+21 EQSFRAAVGQ
-33 SESEGAAA
+33 LED
-41 GLIAGRTRSHN
+41 
-52 SQTDHPTPPFATPQ
+52 DHGFSSWTPERWAQFA
-66 SPVGAGS
+66 
-73 TRDEALPVPT
+73 
-83 QPDWSPDRWLQW
+83 
-95 DRVTAASDFV
+95 RVSAASDFV
-105 LQQATQNPV
+105 IEQSVRDPLM
-114 LLLDLAASGDLDR
+114 LLSLVQSGELDR
-127 AFAPGE
+127 PFAKGE

-139 AAVSQ
+139 AAVSLAQ
-144 AATEDEL
+144 TEDEL
-151 ARALRRQRARHQI
+151 GRALRRQRTRHQV
-164 RIIWRDLTRQAD
+164 RIIWRDLNRQAD
-176 LIQTCRDLSD
+176 LVQTCRDLSD
-186 MADACIDQ
+186 MADASIDQ

-200 LRHCQQF
+200 RRHCDQF
-207 GTPMGRR
+207 GTPTGRR
-214 SGQPQHM
+214 SGEPQQM
-221 VVLGMGKLGAV
+221 VILGMGKLGAV

-247 EGGETEGA
+247 EGGETVGV

-320 RYAMIKAR
+320 RYAMIKSR

-333 QQAGAQLL
+333 QVAGEQLQE
-341 DMLRP
+341 MLRP

-412 PLLKVLAT
+412 PLLKVLST

-427 PAAVIAELRDGYEFL
+427 PPAVISELREGYEFL

-455 QTQMLPDGDQDRAR
+455 QTQMLPDSAQDQAR
-469 IAFMMGFTDW
+469 IAFMLGFHDW
-479 ASFHQRLMQW
+479 EAFHEKLMFW
-489 RERTAWH
+489 RGRVAWH
-496 FGELIA
+496 FAQVIA
-502 DPDEEADVPKEE
+502 DPDEDEGVESE
-514 IVGGEWLPL
+514 VVVGGEWLPL
-523 WEDSQ
+523 WEEAQ
-528 DQDVAC
+528 DEEAAC
-534 RQLYTAGF
+534 RQLEEGGF
-542 NDPAKALKRLEDLR
+542 ADATKALKALASLR

-583 VEHVDPDLVLERVLP
+583 VEHENPDLVLERVLP

-610 VLLTENPDALRRLLT
+610 VLLTENPGALRRLLT

-634 EQIAR
+634 EQITR
-639 FPLLLDELLNEA
+639 FPLLLDELLNEG
-651 RLFNPPLA
+651 RLFKPPLA

-689 LAHNLRVAASE
+689 LAHRLRVAASE
-700 IVGALPLMK
+700 IAGSLPLMK

-734 ARHGVPKRPDGSDCD
+734 AKYGTPLRTDGTLCD
-749 PGFVIVGYGKVGG
+749 PGFIIVGYGKVGG

-773 VFIHDGDPNAET
+773 VFIHDGDQQAET
-785 DGAKPIDSAQF
+785 DGPKPIDGTQF

-808 TAQTNSGQLYDVDMR
+808 TAQTNSGQLYEVDMR
-823 LRPSGAAG
+823 LRPSGASG

-836 VAAFARYQE
+836 LGAFARYQE

-860 VLVGC
+860 VLVGSKDVG
-865 RQTGAAFEQVRAQVL
+865 QAFENVRAQVL
-880 GRTRDLDKLRA
+880 GKARDLAKLQQ

-901 DNLGTRL
+901 DNLGSKS
-908 TTAGLG
+908 TAAGTG
-914 ANAFDAG
+914 ANAFEATA
-921 VPFDVKQ
+921 PFDLKQ

-943 ALAWSDKHPALL
+943 ALAWSQTHPPLL
-955 QYTDNIRILEGL
+955 RWTDNIRILEELEHEGL
-967 EQAGLLPAADAGLL
+967 MPAEDASLL

-995 ALQKQA
+995 ALQKDA
-1001 GVIAGD
+1001 GVIPGD
-1007 QFSAERREVMRIWQ
+1007 QFADERRQVMRIWRE
-1021 SLGLS
+1021 LGLS
-1026 TPPVGAA
+1026 